1 MRSRVSITWEE
12 KQRIMKKNN
21 TDDQNSRP
29 PFFKCLKKNL
39 GNVHNLCPSYIPI
52 SILAMLL
59 ERSMP
64 FIPMILGAQIVDM
77 LVNRADQKEI
87 LTIAAV
93 MVGSRMLMEL
103 IRCALL
109 HLIEI
114 RRALVSDRKNRDI
127 GCKAMSLDYEVL
139 ERNSTLELIAQADG
153 NTDKMGGMGEYL
165 QKSLNLF
172 GAVLSCIGA
181 VAAMGGLFIASP
193 YHGEGT
199 VYGFFASPVS
209 YILLLVLLVFS
220 IYVKSKC
227 EAKQGQ
233 IRYNCDQV
241 EVRSGRIYWFFF
253 NLMNNY
259 SMGKDIRI
267 FKMYDM
273 IRRKGMGAY
282 DDIESVQKQ
291 SIRDGMKVE
300 AWSLLVQNI
309 FIAAVYV
316 FVGIKAIYGMIT
328 IGEVTK
334 YISAIT
340 LLQTQISV
348 VFSLLININTQ
359 NIYLESYNELMAVKN
374 RKYDG
379 TLPVEKRLDNEYELE
394 FRNVSFHYP
403 NNDRMVLKNVSFQLK
418 LGRKIAV
425 VGANGAGKTTFIKLL
440 CRLYDPT
447 EGEILLN
454 GIDIRKYDYEEYIR
468 LFSIVFQDYKIFSFS
483 VAENVAA
490 GPVFDREKV
499 IKSLQDAG
507 IYERVLSMK
516 SGIDSRLLKDQQDG
530 DEEGIEISGGEKQ
543 KIALARALYRD
554 APMVILDEPT
564 SALDPIAEQDIY
576 TRFNDMVAEKTAV
589 FISHRMSSCRFCD
602 EIVVFDEGQIVQNG
616 THEELVA
623 DRGGVYHRM
632 WEAQAQYY
640 V

>member
-1 MRSRVSITWEE
+1 
-12 KQRIMKKNN
+12 MKKNN
-21 TDDQNSRP
+21 ADDQMKKL
-29 PFFKCLKKNL
+29 PFFKCLKRNI
-39 GNVHNLCPSYIPI
+39 GNIHKLCPSFIPI
-52 SILAMLL
+52 AVLFSLM

-64 FIPMILGAQIVDM
+64 FLYMILGAQIVDM

-87 LTIAAV
+87 LAVAAV
-93 MVGSRMLMEL
+93 LVGGRLLMEL
-103 IRCALL
+103 IRCAAILL
-109 HLIEI
+109 QGICWQ
-114 RRALVSDRKNRDI
+114 LVSDRKNRDI
-127 GCKAMSLDYEVL
+127 ATKAMSMDYDIL

-153 NTDKMGGMGEYL
+153 NTDKVGGMGEYL
-165 QKSLNLF
+165 MRTLELF
-172 GAVLSCIGA
+172 GTVFSCIGA
-181 VAAMGGLFIASP
+181 IAAMAGLFVVAP
-193 YHGEGT
+193 YHGEGA

-209 YILLLVLLVFS
+209 YVLLLGLLAVS
-220 IYVKSKC
+220 IYVGSKC
-227 EAKQGQ
+227 EAKQGR
-233 IRYNCDQV
+233 IRYNCDQI
-241 EVRSGRIYWFFF
+241 EVKSGRIYWFFH
-253 NLMNNY
+253 NLINNY

-267 FKMYDM
+267 FKMFDV
-273 IRRKGMGAY
+273 IRRKGMGAR
-282 DDIESVQKQ
+282 DDIENAQKQ
-291 SIRDGMKVE
+291 AIRETTRIG
-300 AWSLLVQNI
+300 AWAQLAHNI
-309 FIAAVYV
+309 FIVAVYSY
-316 FVGIKAIYGMIT
+316 VGIKAIYGMIT
-328 IGEVTK
+328 IGELTK

-340 LLQTQISV
+340 LLQNQISTV
-348 VFSLLININTQ
+348 SFLIIHINTQ
-359 NIYLESYNELMAVKN
+359 NIYLESYNELMEVKN
-374 RKYDG
+374 EKYDG
-379 TLPVEKRLDNEYELE
+379 TLPVEKRFDNEYELE

-418 LGRKIAV
+418 MGRKLAI

-454 GIDIRKYDYEEYIR
+454 GIDIRKYDYNEYIR

-490 GPVFDREKV
+490 GPEFDREKV
-499 IKSLQDAG
+499 IKSLRDAG
-507 IYERVLSMK
+507 IYERVKSMQ

-623 DRGGVYHRM
+623 DMGGVYHRM